1 MQIRQRY
8 EFIQDAVLNI
18 GTMDS
23 TLLKGL
29 TVLEHLAASEAPRG
43 VSELARAL
51 DLTKSNVHRTLQTLV
66 AAGYVRATPGGAY
79 ECTLKLFEL
88 ASSVLARVDVRQ
100 VAERFMRSLADQ
112 TQETIH
118 LSLLDRAE
126 VIYLHK
132 IESPHPVRAYSSI
145 GGRAP
150 AYCVASGKALLAYQ
164 EEALAHLTDPLPT
177 YTPRTITSLDMLRR
191 ELEQVRVQGFA
202 INRGEW
208 REGVCGLA
216 AIVHDAMRKPIASIG
231 ISGPSDR
238 LDPAALRRFSDVV
251 VDAARGLSR
260 ALGYNPIDLAPRIIR
275 TGVMREPA

>member
-1 MQIRQRY
+1 
-8 EFIQDAVLNI
+8 
-18 GTMDS
+18 MDS

-29 TVLEHLAASEAPRG
+29 NLLEHLAASETPRG
-43 VSELARAL
+43 VSEIARTL
-51 DLTKSNVHRTLQTLV
+51 GLTKSNAHRTLQTLV
-66 AAGYVRATPGGAY
+66 AAGYVRPARGGTY

-88 ASSVLARVDVRQ
+88 ASPVLARIDVRQ
-100 VAERFMRSLADQ
+100 VAEPFMRSLAES

-118 LSLLDRAE
+118 LSLLDRGD

-150 AYCVASGKALLAYQ
+150 AYCVASGKALLAYRDD
-164 EEALAHLTDPLPT
+164 ALKYLSDPLPAHT
-177 YTPRTITSLDMLRR
+177 ARTITSLELLHR

-216 AIVHDAMRKPIASIG
+216 AIIRDAMGNPIAAIG
-231 ISGPSDR
+231 ISGPADR
-238 LDPAALRRFSDVV
+238 LNAAVLRRFSDVV
-251 VDAARGLSR
+251 VDTARGLSR
-260 ALGYNPIDLAPRIIR
+260 ALGYNPITLSSGKPRQRAAAELI
-275 TGVMREPA
+275 

>member
-1 MQIRQRY
+1 
-8 EFIQDAVLNI
+8 
-18 GTMDS
+18 MDS

-29 TVLEHLAASEAPRG
+29 TVLEHIAASDAPRG

-51 DLTKSNVHRTLQTLV
+51 QLTKSNVHRTLQTLV
-66 AAGYVRATPGGAY
+66 AAGYVRATPSGTY

-88 ASSVLARVDVRQ
+88 ASSVLSRVDVRQ
-100 VAERFMRSLADQ
+100 VAERFMRSLAEQ

-118 LSLLDRAE
+118 LSLLDKAE

-132 IESPHPVRAYSSI
+132 IESAHPVRAYSSI

-164 EEALAHLTDPLPT
+164 EGALVHLSDPLAAHT
-177 YTPRTITSLDMLRR
+177 SRTITDLDTLRQ

-216 AIVHDAMRKPIASIG
+216 AIVHDAMGKPVAAIG
-231 ISGPSDR
+231 ISGPADR
-238 LDPAALRRFSDVV
+238 LDPTALRRFSDVV

-260 ALGYNPIDLAPRIIR
+260 ALGYNPIALAPRPVRI
-275 TGVMREPA
+275 GGLGAFV